1 MSGVVYQSLTR
12 KEIASLVI
20 LHVWGDS
27 VVEVTGP
34 DGVAYYQTDGL
45 YGRDIGWRDSSFENL
60 VFSDA
65 GMGFTIAAMWGHGW
79 VPSITL
85 DAGRN
90 NVDRWLWHN
99 YTADTEFGFRITL
112 GPGNQPRLARA
123 CAIAALYAL
132 DPGAPP

>member
-12 KEIASLVI
+12 KEIAHLVI

-27 VVEVTGP
+27 VVETTGP
-34 DGVAYYQTDGL
+34 DGVAYYTTDGL

-65 GMGFTIAAMWGHGW
+65 GMGRTVLAMWGHGW

-90 NVDRWLWHN
+90 NVDR
-99 YTADTEFGFRITL
+99 
-112 GPGNQPRLARA
+112 
-123 CAIAALYAL
+123 
-132 DPGAPP
+132 